1 MPQASTLTPAKLAA
15 IVRRTFD
22 NGMYPRVIPHL
33 TDALA
38 DDRHYLWEAL
48 TREAV
53 NLELFRTGD
62 EMHGR
67 GTLLCAARQAT
78 ALPLT
83 AEAIQAVYDDLMR
96 RAIEHI
102 TSAK

>member
-1 MPQASTLTPAKLAA
+1 MTQASILTPAKLAA
-15 IVRRTFD
+15 IARRTFD

-38 DDRHYLWEAL
+38 DDQHYLWEAL

-53 NLELFRTGD
+53 HLELFQTGD
-62 EMHGR
+62 EMHGW
-67 GTLLCAARQAT
+67 GTLMCAAQQAT

-83 AEAIQAVYDDLMR
+83 AEAIQATYEELMR
-96 RAIEHI
+96 RTIAHI
-102 TSAK
+102 TSAD